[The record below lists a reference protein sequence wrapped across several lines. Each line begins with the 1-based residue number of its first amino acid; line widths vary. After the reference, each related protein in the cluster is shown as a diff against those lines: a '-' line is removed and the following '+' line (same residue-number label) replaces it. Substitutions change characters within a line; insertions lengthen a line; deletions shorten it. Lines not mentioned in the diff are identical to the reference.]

1 MVNRKT
7 NQQQQQE
14 PKDMEQQQ
22 QQQQS
27 TKRRRYRIP
36 RSCDRCRTSKIKC
49 VYEDGQCTACVNIGV
64 ICTFANPGSLRER
77 PPTRKDVEHLQARIR
92 SLERL
97 IHAVDPTCDLS
108 NLPEPPQPQ
117 PSNLRLGRNRPS
129 TSSLTLPEN
138 IHPVRNY
145 THTNTSNQT
154 SPLQENSSGNAL
166 KTLFNP
172 THFQLSDSA
181 TNLLPSLSKLED
193 LSPVDKIIRHEHQK
207 LTYGNSAF
215 YPPPDLQ
222 QSLLEIYFQY
232 VHPLLRIIHP
242 ASFIQDFKAGRGET
256 DDGFKALCLIIFS
269 VASRFSQDPR
279 VYLDLEGNP
288 HPSLQTAGLRY
299 CISAGCYLLR
309 PIPSPATFYE
319 LQAFALMVVYSMG
332 AVSPG
337 LLWCIL
343 GVALQRAQIAGAHQE
358 DNVRWASSPIENHYR
373 RKVFFLLYEFDYVI
387 SSNLGKPAYM
397 QESDFDVLPGDA
409 ELDREFEVCANPF
422 LKTNGSEKSTPDW
435 VVDEMF
441 QAYNMMK
448 SSLGGL
454 KNLLPVINVLHA
466 QRDDHSG
473 AKLSGCIK
481 SLIQQLDS
489 SMTNCFEKIV
499 VKINLHH
506 PTPNLMSD
514 AALLSS
520 VAITSW
526 YHEFRVLLNQVLFNS
541 KEKSSR
547 MHESIIKEE
556 GGGGGGI
563 PGPSSST
570 KTILRKSRNPYLDIC
585 VQSSRAII
593 SLINQLHQRELLAY
607 GFFWIPLRVK
617 NALVIL
623 ICSLVKQRKSLSE
636 DDRKSRCLEIS
647 LGIQILNAL
656 APSTFLAGKCSE
668 MAIQLYESA
677 IQYNQQHANNNKS
690 KRSSTSASFSPT
702 ASSSPSTSLSGPATT
717 KLSQSTS
724 FTTKDRSFSLPDHL
738 PPYHDPQTN
747 NNQKPSISPF
757 NLSTSLSSSTSS
769 SSVPSFSRTNQQD
782 LQQQPNPN
790 FEDMI
795 DRNWWTNQ
803 FLTTPISTSTPMTTT
818 SQINTSFPN
827 FNPDNFPVTGTPTN
841 APSDPSLFNLDDPNF
856 DILNFWPMTT
866 ATSNSKASDHIS
878 APTSS
883 SA

>member
-36 RSCDRCRTSKIKC
+36 DLATAAGL
-49 VYEDGQCTACVNIGV
+49 DGQCTACVNIGV

-117 PSNLRLGRNRPS
+117 PSNLRLGQSDFYANNRKIERGTHHPPHPPFPSIGRNRPS

-222 QSLLEIYFQY
+222 QSLPVEMDSK
-232 VHPLLRIIHP
+232 H
-242 ASFIQDFKAGRGET
+242 S
-256 DDGFKALCLIIFS
+256 ALVSLD
-269 VASRFSQDPR
+269 SQDPR

-702 ASSSPSTSLSGPATT
+702 ASSSPSTSLS
-717 KLSQSTS
+717 
-724 FTTKDRSFSLPDHL
+724 
-738 PPYHDPQTN
+738 
-747 NNQKPSISPF
+747 
-757 NLSTSLSSSTSS
+757 
-769 SSVPSFSRTNQQD
+769 D

-866 ATSNSKASDHIS
+866 TTSNSKASDHIS